1 MRKKMMRAILVF
13 MTIILVVLGHPV
25 NSRAQETLA
34 VTQFSQFMT
43 ALQQIDAKEE
53 PDANA
58 GTAFTYEAGA
68 TIFVTGETENGW
80 YVVSYQGK
88 TGYINKNS
96 SREALEAVELDI
108 EGLNAEMAAMEEESR
123 MIIEV
128 TERYRAEARRS
139 KIWGAVIVLLVI
151 GIFVTGIISTVQAE
165 KKKNESE
172 DPAKKK
178 DKVEEPKQA
187 PPVGEE
193 DDDIL
198 DLDKE

>member
-1 MRKKMMRAILVF
+1 MKKKMMRAILVL
-13 MTIILVVLGHPV
+13 MTMILVVLGHPV
-25 NSRAQETLA
+25 NARAQEALA

-58 GTAFTYEAGA
+58 GTAFIYEPGA
-68 TIFVTGETENGW
+68 TIFVTGETGNGW

-96 SREALEAVELDI
+96 SQKVLEAVELDI

-123 MIIEV
+123 LIIEV

-139 KIWGAVIVLLVI
+139 KIWGTVIVLLVI
-151 GIFVTGIISTVQAE
+151 GIFATGIISTVQAE
-165 KKKNESE
+165 KKKNKGEN
-172 DPAKKK
+172 PAEKK
-178 DKVEEPKQA
+178 DKVEEPTQVPTVK
-187 PPVGEE
+187 EE

>member
-13 MTIILVVLGHPV
+13 MTMLLVVLCHPV
-25 NSRAQETLA
+25 NARAQEALA

-58 GTAFTYEAGA
+58 GTAFTYEPGA

-80 YVVSYQGK
+80 YIVSYQGK

-96 SREALEAVELDI
+96 SREVLEAAELDV

-123 MIIEV
+123 LIIEA

-139 KIWGAVIVLLVI
+139 RIWGAVIVLLVI
-151 GIFVTGIISTVQAE
+151 GIFATGIISTVQAE
-165 KKKNESE
+165 KKKNAGENPVE
-172 DPAKKK
+172 EK
-178 DKVEEPKQA
+178 DKVGEPKQVLPA
-187 PPVGEE
+187 EE
-193 DDDIL
+193 ADDDIL

>member
-1 MRKKMMRAILVF
+1 MRKKMIRTILVL
-13 MTIILVVLGHPV
+13 MTMILVVLGHPV
-25 NSRAQETLA
+25 NARAQEALA

-58 GTAFTYEAGA
+58 GTAFTYEPGA
-68 TIFVTGETENGW
+68 TIFVTGETGNGW

-96 SREALEAVELDI
+96 SQELLEAVEFDI
-108 EGLNAEMAAMEEESR
+108 EGLDAEMAAMEEESR
-123 MIIEV
+123 LIIEV

-151 GIFVTGIISTVQAE
+151 GIFATGIISTAQAE
-165 KKKNESE
+165 KKKNEGENSAE
-172 DPAKKK
+172 KK
-178 DKVEEPKQA
+178 DTVEEPKQA
-187 PPVGEE
+187 PLVGEA